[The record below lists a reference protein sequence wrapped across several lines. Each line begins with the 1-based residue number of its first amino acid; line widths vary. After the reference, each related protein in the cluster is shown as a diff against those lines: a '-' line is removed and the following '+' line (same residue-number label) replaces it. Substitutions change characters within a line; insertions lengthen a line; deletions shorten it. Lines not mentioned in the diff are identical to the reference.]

1 MVLVNGKIVSFVE
14 LGGKL
19 FQLAEMRKSKA
30 ADVVEEEKMLVSS
43 EETLTEAL
51 SESDTAER

>member
-19 FQLAEMRKSKA
+19 FQLAEMRKPEA
-30 ADVVEEEKMLVSS
+30 TITMEEEMVASS
-43 EETLTEAL
+43 GEESLTEVP
-51 SESDTAER
+51 SESDTVER